1 MIRNS
6 LPLLHQKILQEL
18 EDAQT
23 VSVLVRVGFRTVI
36 GGFIHLALTLGGSV
50 VVTKSQQE
58 QSLL

>member
-1 MIRNS
+1 M
-6 LPLLHQKILQEL
+6 LQEL

-23 VSVLVRVGFRTVI
+23 VSVLVRFGFRTVV
-36 GGFIHLALTLGGSV
+36 GGFMHLAFTLGGRV